1 MSFILPIVTNQQ
13 IAPQERTGIMSTI
26 NIARCFFAFAVVV
39 VFFLNKKLKL
49 KLKSKICSFTYP
61 DHLPLQ

>member
-26 NIARCFFAFAVVV
+26 NIARCFFVSAVV
-39 VFFLNKKLKL
+39 VFFFK
-49 KLKSKICSFTYP
+49 
-61 DHLPLQ
+61 

>member
-13 IAPQERTGIMSTI
+13 IAPQERTGIMSTT
-26 NIARCFFAFAVVV
+26 NIARCFFVFAVV

>member
-13 IAPQERTGIMSTI
+13 IALQERTGIIMSTT
-26 NIARCFFAFAVVV
+26 NIARCFFFFAVV

>member
-39 VFFLNKKLKL
+39 VFFFK
-49 KLKSKICSFTYP
+49 
-61 DHLPLQ
+61 

>member
-26 NIARCFFAFAVVV
+26 NIARCFFVLAVV
-39 VFFLNKKLKL
+39 VFFLNEKLKL

-61 DHLPLQ
+61 DHLTLQ

>member
-13 IAPQERTGIMSTI
+13 IAPQERTGIMSTT
-26 NIARCFFAFAVVV
+26 NIARCFLVFAVV